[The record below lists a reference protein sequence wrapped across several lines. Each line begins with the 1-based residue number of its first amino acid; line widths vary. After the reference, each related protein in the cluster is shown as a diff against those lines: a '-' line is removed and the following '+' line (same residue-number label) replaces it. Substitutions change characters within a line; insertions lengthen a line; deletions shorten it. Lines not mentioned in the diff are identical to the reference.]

1 MGRGP
6 YRVPHGF
13 HVVRLQ
19 AEKDVKRREELLREV
34 HALLRLN
41 YGSYAES
48 ESPGQWLASLAKSGL
63 DASQGLK
70 LMVSAVVDSTG
81 KLVGFSSQEVLAH
94 GANRYVLNGYTCGV
108 VSKPDSG
115 PLVPADPEH
124 YEAIL
129 WAVKHDAALAVAAL
143 QKELMARGAFV
154 QASFQEHKTDNESH
168 RPKIKAGFAIGQVPL
183 SAAGL
188 TGYQIPVYPADV
200 QGSFGAVDP
209 ALLVSSKKEGT
220 HAELFMGDLHP
231 CHPAVPLATT
241 LREFATAYATAHS
254 VYAPKLEDDPGYRT
268 ICGFAE
274 KVAQRTYADV
284 YAQAFKAAPAYLG
297 LDAACQGRSPADHS
311 HCIVS

>member
-1 MGRGP
+1 MPPFRLP
-6 YRVPHGF
+6 PGF

-19 AEKDVKRREELLREV
+19 EDKEAARREALLRDV

-48 ESPGQWLASLAKSGL
+48 ESLAQWQANLAKSGR

-70 LMVSAVVDSTG
+70 LMVSGVLDAAG
-81 KLVGFSSQEVLAH
+81 KLVGFSSQEVLPH

-108 VSKPDSG
+108 VSKPASG
-115 PLVPADPEH
+115 PLVPADPKH

-129 WAVKHDAALAVAAL
+129 WAVKHDAVLAVAAL
-143 QKELMARGAFV
+143 QKELMAHGAFV

-168 RPKIKAGFAIGQVPL
+168 RPKIRAGFNIGQVPL
-183 SAAGL
+183 GAAGL

-200 QGSFGAVDP
+200 QGSSGAVDP
-209 ALLVSSKKEGT
+209 ALLASSKKEGT
-220 HAELFMGDLHP
+220 HAELFMADLHP
-231 CHPAVPLATT
+231 CHPAVPLATM
-241 LREFATAYATAHS
+241 LREFAAAYATAHS
-254 VYAPKLEDDPGYRT
+254 AYAPSLVDDPGYRA
-268 ICGFAE
+268 ICGFAD

-297 LDAACQGRSPADHS
+297 LDAALQGKSPADHS
-311 HCIVS
+311 HCTIS